1 MFNICLVED
10 EKSLNNLI
18 KTYLESAGYNVIQCF
33 SGKEALELTTK
44 IHLWILD
51 IMLSDD
57 ISGYD
62 IIKKIR
68 ETDDKVPVIFTS
80 ARDQDLDKIIGL
92 ELGSDDYI
100 TKPYSPKELVLRVNN
115 IIKRV
120 YKDTFDKITYEDYKI
135 NVEKRTVTLFDKEI
149 KLTTLEFELLL
160 LFVNNVGKSFSREE
174 ILNSINSFKGEYS
187 QIPPMYSALKQNGV
201 RLYELARK
209 GIEVERKG
217 RLINIHNLEDIKI
230 NNPYISMKVTCSKGT
245 YIRSLCYDIGEKLGV
260 FATMTQLNRAKTS
273 VFSQEKSIN
282 INELTKE
289 NINDYILSMEE
300 ALEKYDKIVVNKKY
314 VKLLVNGVRVADGRF
329 TKDKVI
335 NNKLY
340 RVYDDENNFIG
351 LGERNDA
358 GFKIEKL
365 LIT

>member
-1 MFNICLVED
+1 MNGVLNIFKPKGMSSFDAVRVV
-10 EKSLNNLI
+10 K
-18 KTYLESAGYNVIQCF
+18 KVAGT
-33 SGKEALELTTK
+33 GKVGHTGTLDPEATGVLPICIGRATK
-44 IHLWILD
+44 II
-51 IMLSDD
+51 
-57 ISGYD
+57 
-62 IIKKIR
+62 
-68 ETDDKVPVIFTS
+68 
-80 ARDQDLDKIIGL
+80 
-92 ELGSDDYI
+92 DYI
-100 TKPYSPKELVLRVNN
+100 MDSEK
-115 IIKRV
+115 V
-120 YKDTFDKITYEDYKI
+120 YE
-135 NVEKRTVTLFDKEI
+135 VTL
-149 KLTTLEFELLL
+149 KLGIRTTTYDLEGEVLEERDPSHLTE
-160 LFVNNVGKSFSREE
+160 EE
-174 ILNSINSFKGEYS
+174 ILNSINSFKGEYY

-217 RLINIHNLEDIKI
+217 RLVNIYNLEDIKI

>member
-1 MFNICLVED
+1 MNGVLNIFKPKGMSSFDAVRVV
-10 EKSLNNLI
+10 K
-18 KTYLESAGYNVIQCF
+18 KVAGT
-33 SGKEALELTTK
+33 GKVGHTGTLDPEATGVLPICIGKATK
-44 IHLWILD
+44 II
-51 IMLSDD
+51 
-57 ISGYD
+57 
-62 IIKKIR
+62 
-68 ETDDKVPVIFTS
+68 
-80 ARDQDLDKIIGL
+80 
-92 ELGSDDYI
+92 DYI
-100 TKPYSPKELVLRVNN
+100 MDSEK
-115 IIKRV
+115 V
-120 YKDTFDKITYEDYKI
+120 YE
-135 NVEKRTVTLFDKEI
+135 VTL
-149 KLTTLEFELLL
+149 KLGIRTTTYDLEGEVLEERDPSHLTE
-160 LFVNNVGKSFSREE
+160 EE
-174 ILNSINSFKGEYS
+174 ILNAINSFKGEYS

-217 RLINIHNLEDIKI
+217 RLVNIYNLEDIKI
-230 NNPYISMKVTCSKGT
+230 NNPYISMKVACSKGT

-300 ALEKYDKIVVNKKY
+300 ALEKYDKIIVNKKY
-314 VKLLVNGVRVADGRF
+314 SKLLVNGVRVADGRF

-365 LIT
+365 LVT

>member
-1 MFNICLVED
+1 MNGVLNIFKPKGMSSFDAVRVV
-10 EKSLNNLI
+10 K
-18 KTYLESAGYNVIQCF
+18 KVAGT
-33 SGKEALELTTK
+33 GKVGHTGTLDPEATGVLPICIGKATK
-44 IHLWILD
+44 II
-51 IMLSDD
+51 
-57 ISGYD
+57 
-62 IIKKIR
+62 
-68 ETDDKVPVIFTS
+68 
-80 ARDQDLDKIIGL
+80 
-92 ELGSDDYI
+92 DYI
-100 TKPYSPKELVLRVNN
+100 MDSEK
-115 IIKRV
+115 V
-120 YKDTFDKITYEDYKI
+120 YE
-135 NVEKRTVTLFDKEI
+135 VTL
-149 KLTTLEFELLL
+149 KLGIRTTTYDLEGEVLEERDPSHLTE
-160 LFVNNVGKSFSREE
+160 EE

-300 ALEKYDKIVVNKKY
+300 ALEKYDKIIVNKKY

>member
-1 MFNICLVED
+1 MNGVLNIFKPKGMSSFDAVRVV
-10 EKSLNNLI
+10 K
-18 KTYLESAGYNVIQCF
+18 KVAGT
-33 SGKEALELTTK
+33 GKVGHTGTLDPEATGVLPICIGRATK
-44 IHLWILD
+44 II
-51 IMLSDD
+51 
-57 ISGYD
+57 
-62 IIKKIR
+62 
-68 ETDDKVPVIFTS
+68 
-80 ARDQDLDKIIGL
+80 
-92 ELGSDDYI
+92 DYI
-100 TKPYSPKELVLRVNN
+100 MDSEK
-115 IIKRV
+115 V
-120 YKDTFDKITYEDYKI
+120 YE
-135 NVEKRTVTLFDKEI
+135 VTL
-149 KLTTLEFELLL
+149 KLGIRTTTYDLEGEVLEERDPSHLTE
-160 LFVNNVGKSFSREE
+160 EE

-217 RLINIHNLEDIKI
+217 RLVNIYNLEDIKI
-230 NNPYISMKVTCSKGT
+230 NNPYISMKVACSKGT

>member
-1 MFNICLVED
+1 MNGVLNIFKPKGMSSFDAVRVV
-10 EKSLNNLI
+10 K
-18 KTYLESAGYNVIQCF
+18 KVAGT
-33 SGKEALELTTK
+33 GKVGHTGTLDPEATGVLPICIGRATK
-44 IHLWILD
+44 II
-51 IMLSDD
+51 
-57 ISGYD
+57 
-62 IIKKIR
+62 
-68 ETDDKVPVIFTS
+68 
-80 ARDQDLDKIIGL
+80 
-92 ELGSDDYI
+92 DYI
-100 TKPYSPKELVLRVNN
+100 MDSEK
-115 IIKRV
+115 V
-120 YKDTFDKITYEDYKI
+120 YE
-135 NVEKRTVTLFDKEI
+135 VTL
-149 KLTTLEFELLL
+149 KLGIRTTTYDLEGEVLEERDPSHLTE
-160 LFVNNVGKSFSREE
+160 EE

-217 RLINIHNLEDIKI
+217 RLVNIYNLEDIKI

-273 VFSQEKSIN
+273 VFSKEKSIN

-300 ALEKYDKIVVNKKY
+300 ALEKYDKIIVNKKY
-314 VKLLVNGVRVADGRF
+314 AKLLVNGVRVADGRF

>member
-1 MFNICLVED
+1 MNGVLNIFKPKGMSSFDAVRVV
-10 EKSLNNLI
+10 K
-18 KTYLESAGYNVIQCF
+18 KVAGT
-33 SGKEALELTTK
+33 GKVGHTGTLDPEATGVLPICIGRATK
-44 IHLWILD
+44 II
-51 IMLSDD
+51 
-57 ISGYD
+57 
-62 IIKKIR
+62 
-68 ETDDKVPVIFTS
+68 
-80 ARDQDLDKIIGL
+80 
-92 ELGSDDYI
+92 DYI
-100 TKPYSPKELVLRVNN
+100 MDSEK
-115 IIKRV
+115 V
-120 YKDTFDKITYEDYKI
+120 YE
-135 NVEKRTVTLFDKEI
+135 VTL
-149 KLTTLEFELLL
+149 KLGIRTTTYDLEGEVLEERDPSHLTE
-160 LFVNNVGKSFSREE
+160 EE

-217 RLINIHNLEDIKI
+217 RLVNIYNLEDIKI

-245 YIRSLCYDIGEKLGV
+245 YIRSLCYD
-260 FATMTQLNRAKTS
+260 
-273 VFSQEKSIN
+273 
-282 INELTKE
+282 ELTKE

>member
-1 MFNICLVED
+1 MNGVLNIFKPKGMSSFDAVRVV
-10 EKSLNNLI
+10 K
-18 KTYLESAGYNVIQCF
+18 KVAGT
-33 SGKEALELTTK
+33 GKVGHTGTLDPEATGVLPICIGKATK
-44 IHLWILD
+44 II
-51 IMLSDD
+51 
-57 ISGYD
+57 
-62 IIKKIR
+62 
-68 ETDDKVPVIFTS
+68 
-80 ARDQDLDKIIGL
+80 
-92 ELGSDDYI
+92 DYI
-100 TKPYSPKELVLRVNN
+100 MDSEK
-115 IIKRV
+115 V
-120 YKDTFDKITYEDYKI
+120 YE
-135 NVEKRTVTLFDKEI
+135 VTL
-149 KLTTLEFELLL
+149 KLGIRTTTYDLEGEVLEERDPSHLTE
-160 LFVNNVGKSFSREE
+160 EE
-174 ILNSINSFKGEYS
+174 ILNAIDSFKGEYS

-217 RLINIHNLEDIKI
+217 RLVNIYNLEDIKI

-300 ALEKYDKIVVNKKY
+300 ALEKYDKIIVNKKY

>member
-1 MFNICLVED
+1 MNGVLNIFKPKVGHTGTLD
-10 EKSLNNLI
+10 P
-18 KTYLESAGYNVIQCF
+18 
-33 SGKEALELTTK
+33 EATGVLPICIGRATK
-44 IHLWILD
+44 II
-51 IMLSDD
+51 
-57 ISGYD
+57 
-62 IIKKIR
+62 
-68 ETDDKVPVIFTS
+68 
-80 ARDQDLDKIIGL
+80 
-92 ELGSDDYI
+92 DYI
-100 TKPYSPKELVLRVNN
+100 MDSEK
-115 IIKRV
+115 V
-120 YKDTFDKITYEDYKI
+120 YE
-135 NVEKRTVTLFDKEI
+135 VTL
-149 KLTTLEFELLL
+149 KLGIRTTTYDLEGEVLEERDPSHLTE
-160 LFVNNVGKSFSREE
+160 EE

-217 RLINIHNLEDIKI
+217 RLVNIYNLEDIKI
-230 NNPYISMKVTCSKGT
+230 NNPYISMKVACSKGT

-300 ALEKYDKIVVNKKY
+300 ALEKYDKIIVNKKY
-314 VKLLVNGVRVADGRF
+314 AKLLVNGVRVADGRF